1 MKNILLIGIFILVL
15 VLLTSMNKEEEKIQD
30 NKVIDS
36 SLYIVD
42 DEFVSNVLN
51 STLSY
56 NQISIKYPLVESFE
70 KNFYSFQDEAIDKVE
85 VYGDEINEFYYWNIE
100 SDKHILMSASI
111 NQKEF
116 VVNSDVFIG
125 MSKDSFKEYFNIQD
139 EYTFYEVGTVEK
151 SWVFEFYFKDGTLF
165 QIKYLDYFTH

>member
-1 MKNILLIGIFILVL
+1 
-15 VLLTSMNKEEEKIQD
+15 
-30 NKVIDS
+30 
-36 SLYIVD
+36 
-42 DEFVSNVLN
+42 
-51 STLSY
+51 
-56 NQISIKYPLVESFE
+56 
-70 KNFYSFQDEAIDKVE
+70 
-85 VYGDEINEFYYWNIE
+85 
-100 SDKHILMSASI
+100 MSASI